1 MTLNRPAA
9 SPCDAAD
16 VTTFQPKSRRSTDV
30 CATDLISGDVDAF
43 GGAAFDWLAAFN
55 VHRER
60 RASDVLVVEFNRQH
74 VVT

>member
-1 MTLNRPAA
+1 MPPLRLRSSQNR
-9 SPCDAAD
+9 AD
-16 VTTFQPKSRRSTDV
+16 LQT
-30 CATDLISGDVDAF
+30 CLLTDLISGDVDAF
-43 GGAAFDWLAAFN
+43 GGTAFDWLAAFN